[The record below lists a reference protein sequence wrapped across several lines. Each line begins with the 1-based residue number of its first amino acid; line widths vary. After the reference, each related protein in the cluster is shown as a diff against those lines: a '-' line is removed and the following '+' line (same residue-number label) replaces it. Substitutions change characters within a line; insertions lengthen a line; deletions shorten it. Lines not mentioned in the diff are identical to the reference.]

1 MSKRLPYFTYL
12 WYYKDMNTQQEIAKS
27 GSSTSTPIYELVV
40 AGGMGGSTVTM
51 RDSSLGFFHTQ
62 EDANEAYDKMTELL
76 KKAPTDTYSIRVLK
90 SYLEADVPE
99 MAIVYVVMTDK
110 TLDKDDNV
118 QRRIFN
124 VEAEPMNAH
133 QLRDFA
139 ATNDPMKLLLAKPES
154 SFHRFTPESSDI
166 LLADNMEV
174 FITFDETF
182 QNIPYLEPFVDNEY
196 DKRSG
201 YITYLEPAKV
211 K

>member
-1 MSKRLPYFTYL
+1 
-12 WYYKDMNTQQEIAKS
+12 MNIEQENTKL
-27 GSSTSTPIYELVV
+27 TTPDDNALYELVV
-40 AGGMGGSTVTM
+40 TGGMGGSTVTIQE
-51 RDSSLGFFHTQ
+51 SSLGLFYSQ
-62 EDANEAYDKMTELL
+62 EDANEAYDKMKKLL
-76 KKAPTDTYSIRVLK
+76 VNAPTDEYSIRILK
-90 SYLEADVPE
+90 TYAEATVPE

-133 QLRDFA
+133 QLRNFA
-139 ATNDPMKLLLAKPES
+139 ATNDPMKLLLNHPES
-154 SFHRFTPESSDI
+154 SFHRFTPESSDV
-166 LLADNMEV
+166 LLTDNMEV
-174 FITFDETF
+174 FITFDESF
-182 QNIPYLEPFVDNEY
+182 QNIPHLEPCIDNEY